1 MELVIG
7 LLVILLALFA
17 AGYFFR
23 KKFIR
28 KLTGWNHGRLKF

>member
-23 KKFIR
+23 KKIY
-28 KLTGWNHGRLKF
+28 TEID

>member
-7 LLVILLALFA
+7 LLIILLVLFA

-23 KKFIR
+23 KKYTL
-28 KLTGWNHGRLKF
+28 KLTVWNHGKLKF